1 MSACQLV
8 NHCCVNNATPFC
20 YTGHVTTPPEVQR
33 ARSAEAKLQRE
44 QAILD
49 AAAQLG
55 AERGI
60 RTVTLTD
67 IAQAVG
73 LHKSAMLRYFETR
86 EQIFLKLTAAGWRD
100 WSADLRGRLAHLEPG
115 AQPGLI
121 AEAFAETLTA
131 RPMFCDLLAQ
141 APLNLER
148 NVSIES
154 VRSFKLVTLEEV
166 AAITAELSRLLGL
179 TEQQSIDVI
188 ATATSLAGALWQM
201 ATPGPEV
208 QALYRS
214 DPRLAHAVVEVGP
227 RLTRILTAM
236 LTGLS

>member
-1 MSACQLV
+1 MLGCMVVPDL
-8 NHCCVNNATPFC
+8 
-20 YTGHVTTPPEVQR
+20 QR
-33 ARSAEAKLQRE
+33 ARSAEAKQQRE

-49 AAAQLG
+49 AAARLG

-60 RTVTLTD
+60 RQVTLTD

-73 LHKSAMLRYFETR
+73 MHKSAMLRYFETR
-86 EQIFLKLTAAGWRD
+86 EQIFLKLTAAGWHD
-100 WSADLRGRLAHLEPG
+100 WSADLRGRLSQLEPG
-115 AQPGLI
+115 AEPALI
-121 AEAFAETLTA
+121 ATAFAETLTS

-148 NVSIES
+148 NVSLES
-154 VRSFKLVTLEEV
+154 VRSFKLATLEEV
-166 AAITAELSRLLGL
+166 DAITAELARLCDL
-179 TEQQSIDVI
+179 TEQQAVDVI

-214 DPRLAHAVVEVGP
+214 DPRLSHAVVEVAP
-227 RLTRILTAM
+227 RLTRILAAV
-236 LTGLS
+236 LAGLNQ